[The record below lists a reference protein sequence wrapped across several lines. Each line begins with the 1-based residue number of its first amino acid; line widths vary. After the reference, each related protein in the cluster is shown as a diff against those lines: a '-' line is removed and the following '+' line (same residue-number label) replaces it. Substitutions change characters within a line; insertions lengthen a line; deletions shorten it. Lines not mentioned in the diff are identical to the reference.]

1 MPRFEASVEFLD
13 PMALVQNEG
22 ENEAEKPDENSTDEI
37 ADLLA
42 KLLSNPETAILLK
55 ALAKTIQLY
64 KKGNPT
70 GLPFVIP
77 EKP

>member
-13 PMALVQNEG
+13 PMAQVQNEG

-37 ADLLA
+37 ADLLE

-55 ALAKTIQLY
+55 A
-64 KKGNPT
+64 
-70 GLPFVIP
+70 
-77 EKP
+77 